1 MMQTVDG
8 SFARRVGVFFTF
20 VAAA

>member
-1 MMQTVDG
+1 MQTVDG